1 MCPLPIWLYSVYV
14 PSKPPFVAPVPS
26 VVAPVV
32 VPDVN
37 GKSDNSIA
45 ARIRLALQEKK
56 EKEKKSCTKEVSQQ
70 TYIYFND
77 LFVHFFHQ

>member
-45 ARIRLALQEKK
+45 ARIRLALKKKKKK
-56 EKEKKSCTKEVSQQ
+56 EKKNCTNQSVNNNIFQ
-70 TYIYFND
+70 
-77 LFVHFFHQ
+77 